1 MGNLKGVW
9 SGVCRCIAESQRLLS
24 SFVRPYARSPLPPP
38 EEKCRSSPSIETYLR
53 VRLDSKESTMTGGE
67 DCESRSFVTVSVSGH
82 SRGSEARNSKT
93 TPRAAQQSSPPA
105 KSTTPGRGWRYAPQR
120 TAGLSRSDQG
130 NKLGAPKFC
139 QERFISSSLEGCTG
153 IPKGVHNYERLL
165 TGWRNA

>member
-9 SGVCRCIAESQRLLS
+9 SGVCRSIAESQRLLS

-38 EEKCRSSPSIETYLR
+38 EEKCRSSPSIETYFR
-53 VRLDSKESTMTGGE
+53 VRLDSKESTMSGGE

-82 SRGSEARNSKT
+82 SHGSEARSPKT
-93 TPRAAQQSSPPA
+93 TPRAAQGSSPPG
-105 KSTTPGRGWRYAPQR
+105 KSTTPGRGWCYAPQR

-139 QERFISSSLEGCTG
+139 QVRSIFSSLEGCTG
-153 IPKGVHNYERLL
+153 IPKGVHNCERLS